1 MASQDLTIGAEER
14 EGRIRLVLQGRLTLA
29 EGDAFW
35 TRVRAVE
42 AARVDEFDVAGLSSL
57 DGGGA
62 ALLLAAAA
70 RMERAGVLP
79 QIVGATG
86 DVAKLLDLY
95 RCADGH
101 QCLRDDQRAKSFL
114 AELGDS
120 AYDVWRQVRDIL
132 AFTGDLV
139 VGLFAAAKRPRTV
152 HLRELGALMERAGA
166 NSVPI
171 VIVIHFLIGAILG
184 LQGAMQLHRFG
195 ADAFLANLVGLSVV
209 RELGPL
215 MTAIVVAGRSGAAYA
230 AELGTMQVGEEVDAL
245 RTIGQ
250 DPQRFLVFPRVLAL
264 FLVVPLLTAI
274 ADLVA
279 CLGGMFIGMV
289 ELGIPPVT
297 YMRQL
302 QSAVVMSDVGTGL
315 LKSGFFA
322 VLIGLVACQRGLQ
335 TRGGAQGV
343 GSSTTSAVVVV
354 LFGLVGLDAVFTMVF
369 RLLGW

>member
-1 MASQDLTIGAEER
+1 MTAEDLSIGSEQR
-14 EGRIRLVLQGRLTLA
+14 DGKSRMLLQGRLTLA
-29 EGDAFW
+29 EGPGFW
-35 TRVRAVE
+35 AKVRAH
-42 AARVDEFDVAGLSSL
+42 AARVDEIDVAGLTSL

-62 ALLLAAAA
+62 SMLHAAVPRLAHGGPAP
-70 RMERAGVLP
+70 E
-79 QIVGATG
+79 IVGASG

-95 RCADGH
+95 RCADGIE
-101 QCLRDDQRAKSFL
+101 CGLAGERARSFL
-114 AELGDS
+114 AQVGDA

-139 VGLFAAAKRPRTV
+139 VGLLAAVRRPRTV
-152 HLRELGALMERAGA
+152 HLRELGNLMERAGA
-166 NSVPI
+166 NSLPI
-171 VIVIHFLIGAILG
+171 VVVIHFLIGAILG
-184 LQGAMQLHRFG
+184 LQGAVQLHRFG

-245 RTIGQ
+245 RTLGQ

-264 FLVVPLLTAI
+264 FLVVPLLTAF
-274 ADLVA
+274 ADFVA
-279 CLGGMFIGMV
+279 CLGGMFIGAV
-289 ELGIPPVT
+289 ELGIPPVA
-297 YMRQL
+297 YVRQL
-302 QSAVVMSDVGTGL
+302 QSAVVLSDVGTGL
-315 LKSGFFA
+315 IKSAFFA

-354 LFGLVGLDAVFTMVF
+354 LFGLVGLDALFTMVF